1 MKQKIIF
8 LVLLVFLLSSF
19 SIADDFS
26 DAMLKAK
33 KNLNSAINKNDE
45 KALLKVRGEFE
56 RILQLKKDTWLVY
69 YYISFTDYSIATTYM
84 KDQVKDK
91 IKKYNESA
99 LEMIN
104 KSIEI
109 NSDFCDSYVMIMNL
123 QFNRWVY
130 EQDKMNDIIA
140 SSDIAAEKAKK
151 LDPDN
156 PRYYLTLGVS
166 SYYTPE
172 MFGGGIDKA
181 LESLNKSYDLFQTR
195 KEKEEYYP
203 DWGKD
208 ITYGYL
214 AMSYIKRDKEGD
226 LVKAKEY
233 LDKGIEAYPDS
244 GFLKGYVQK
253 LYDDKIKDKK

>member
-8 LVLLVFLLSSF
+8 LVLLAFLFSSF

-69 YYISFTDYSIATTYM
+69 YYISYTDYSIATTYM
-84 KDQVKDK
+84 SGQVKDK

-99 LEMIN
+99 MEMIN

-109 NSDFCDSYVMIMNL
+109 NSDFCDSYVMLMNL
-123 QFNRWVY
+123 QFNRWMY

-140 SSDIAAEKAKK
+140 ASTQADESAKK
-151 LDPDN
+151 LDLNN
-156 PRYYLTLGVS
+156 PRYHLTLGVS

-172 MFGGGIDKA
+172 MFGGGVDNA
-181 LESLNKSYDLFQTR
+181 LTSLNKSYELFQTR

-208 ITYGYL
+208 MVYGFLVL
-214 AMSYIKRDKEGD
+214 AYIKRDKEGD

-233 LDKGIEAYPDS
+233 LDKGLEAFPES
-244 GFLKGYVQK
+244 GFLKGYIQK
-253 LYDDKIKDKK
+253 QYEEKVKDNK

>member
-1 MKQKIIF
+1 MKSKIIF
-8 LVLLVFLLSSF
+8 LVLFAFLFTSL

-33 KNLNSAINKNDE
+33 KNLYSAINKNDE

-56 RILQLKKDTWLVY
+56 RVLQLKKDVWLVY
-69 YYISFTDYSIATTYM
+69 YYMAFTDYYIATTYM
-84 KDQVKDK
+84 EKQVKDK

-99 LEMIN
+99 LDMIN

-109 NSDFCDSYVMIMNL
+109 NPDFCDSYVAMMNL
-123 QFNRWVY
+123 QFNRWMY

-140 SSDIAAEKAKK
+140 ATNEADAKAKK

-156 PRYYLTLGVS
+156 PRYHLTLGIS

-172 MFGGGIDKA
+172 MFGGGVDKA
-181 LESLNKSYDLFQTR
+181 FESLNKALELFPKR

-208 ITYGYL
+208 MTYGFIV
-214 AMSYIKRDKEGD
+214 MCYIKRDKDGD
-226 LVKAKEY
+226 IVKAKEY
-233 LDKGIEAYPDS
+233 LDKGIEANPES

-253 LYDDKIKDKK
+253 LYEDKVKESK

>member
-8 LVLLVFLLSSF
+8 LVLIAFLFSSF
-19 SIADDFS
+19 VIADDFS

-33 KNLNSAINKNDE
+33 KNLKTATDKNDE

-69 YYISFTDYSIATTYM
+69 YFISYTDYQTAATYM

-91 IKKYNESA
+91 IKKYTESA
-99 LEMIN
+99 MEMIN

-109 NSDFCDSYVMIMNL
+109 NSDFCDSYVLLMNIH
-123 QFNRWVY
+123 FNRWMY

-140 SSDIAAEKAKK
+140 SSDLAAEKAKK
-151 LDPDN
+151 LDADN
-156 PRYYLTLGVS
+156 PRYHLTLGVS

-172 MFGGGIDKA
+172 MFGGGVENA
-181 LESLNKSYDLFQTR
+181 LVSLIKSYELFQTR

-208 ITYGYL
+208 MACGFISLCYL
-214 AMSYIKRDKEGD
+214 KRDKEGD

-233 LDKGIEAYPDS
+233 LDKGLTENPESVI
-244 GFLKGYVQK
+244 LKSYVQK
-253 LYDDKIKDKK
+253 QYEEKVKDNK

>member
-8 LVLLVFLLSSF
+8 LVLLAFLFSSF

-33 KNLNSAINKNDE
+33 KNLNSAINKSDE

-56 RILQLKKDTWLVY
+56 RILQLKKDMWLVY
-69 YYISFTDYSIATTYM
+69 YYISYADYSIATTYM

-99 LEMIN
+99 MEMIN
-104 KSIEI
+104 KSIDI
-109 NSDFCDSYVMIMNL
+109 NPDFCDSYVMLMNL
-123 QFNRWVY
+123 QFNRWMY

-140 SSDIAAEKAKK
+140 ASTKADESAKK
-151 LDPDN
+151 LDANN
-156 PRYYLTLGVS
+156 PRYHLTLGIS

-172 MFGGGIDKA
+172 MFGGGVDNA
-181 LESLNKSYDLFQTR
+181 LVSLNKSYELFQTR

-208 ITYGYL
+208 MVHGFLVIC
-214 AMSYIKRDKEGD
+214 YIKRDKEGD
-226 LVKAKEY
+226 LAKAKEY
-233 LDKGIEAYPDS
+233 LDKGIELFPES
-244 GFLKGYVQK
+244 GFLKEY
-253 LYDDKIKDKK
+253 IKKQYEEKVKDNK